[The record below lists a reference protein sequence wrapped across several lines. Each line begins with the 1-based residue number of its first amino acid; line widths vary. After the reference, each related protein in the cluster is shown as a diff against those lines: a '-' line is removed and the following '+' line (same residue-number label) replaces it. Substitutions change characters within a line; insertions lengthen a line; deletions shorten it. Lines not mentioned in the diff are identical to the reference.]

1 MNHIVQKVVSTVHL
15 KKGSKIQRNPEN
27 SASDDEGCIYS
38 IDSLN
43 LGRTSNSSYINSDW
57 LLVNCREIHMA
68 DKINIMLSD
77 NNDSADP
84 VDRIILKPLDHV
96 FFS

>member
-43 LGRTSNSSYINSDW
+43 LGRTSNSSYGNSD
-57 LLVNCREIHMA
+57 
-68 DKINIMLSD
+68 
-77 NNDSADP
+77 
-84 VDRIILKPLDHV
+84 
-96 FFS
+96 